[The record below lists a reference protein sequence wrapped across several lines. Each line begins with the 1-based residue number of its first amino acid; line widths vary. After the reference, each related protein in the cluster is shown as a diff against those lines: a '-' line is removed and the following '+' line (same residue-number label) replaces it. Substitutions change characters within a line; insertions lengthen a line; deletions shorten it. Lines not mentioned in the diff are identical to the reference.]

1 MVRGNNTQ
9 ERQELAVRSYRNNQR
24 SFFYLMLADLHDR
37 WVSLTSI
44 IPAPFRWLLRGFF
57 HVAGRLVAVLAVLAI
72 VAFMALYIK
81 LRIAPV
87 SMTRFVEPIENAVNR
102 TLTGMRFDIGD
113 AVLRT
118 SEDTFGIELR
128 LTQVRLI
135 NDDNDRIVESP
146 FATASVSL
154 SALLRGHLAA
164 RKVELIK
171 PQIYLQ
177 YSEEK
182 GLALSFGDP
191 QASKSDLGAAPQSG
205 NSSPSNEANTYR
217 APLVLDEAA
226 TPAPVISPHAKVR
239 ALNITKIFH
248 KAFAAT
254 RRGESAF
261 LTTVGIRDATV
272 YFDRS
277 NEITTWRV
285 PELNVYLE
293 HARKNSAVSGEIA
306 VDTPEGQ
313 WQMDFRIHQN
323 QRSRRLNLSMSVNDV
338 IPNTIAN
345 NFPSLY
351 LPKIMNLPVSV
362 AANFELTGPGDIMAA
377 DLRVKLN
384 AGELYAPWNKEHPA
398 RIDYGL
404 LHVTYSR
411 EEGKITILPSELQWG
426 KSYIKISGGM
436 KRQPATGHW
445 AFQFASKEITLG
457 AEEFGIPAIPLDH
470 IYTQGNYSPR
480 QGIITLDRFLL
491 QAADAQIILAGD
503 IARGA
508 RSPAIRLNGQ
518 ISRMPVA
525 FMKLIWPVFIG
536 GGAREWIGEQVPTGR
551 ITGGTLKVNIPAD
564 LLAAADAG
572 ANIPSKAVDFR
583 LNLEDLVVHYY
594 KQLPAL
600 HISRA
605 TASISGQRFFLV
617 APRGKAVMPSG
628 KHIFVTDGKFI
639 IGDLRPKVPEG
650 EIHFKTQSTPG
661 AVLELLD
668 HEPLHYISELNI
680 KLPKVSGLS
689 TGTFSLA
696 LPLLKDVRFKDMKV
710 NGRNHVD
717 NVRAVGLP
725 GGFSVQA
732 GAMDFDLSEKAL
744 EARGNIQ
751 MDGMPVAVNWQRI
764 FDAAPNQQPPLRL
777 RTVLSE
783 AARDQLGL
791 PVNRFVRGS
800 VGAELQ
806 ILPREDGPP
815 QVRFE
820 ANLIDADIMV
830 SALGWR
836 KKPGMQTL
844 LTFDIESLDD
854 GGIRLANMN
863 LSGNDISANGNL
875 LLDAN
880 RKPVS
885 FQFPKVALHRQTD
898 LVMEGQH
905 DATNNRWDIK
915 ATGTSFDGQQFFRS
929 LFSAGRLSENQP
941 PPPKDAPDI
950 DVKVDLEKV
959 IGFFDTSVSKVSIQ
973 AQRRNGKISFLNL
986 HSRLSEKDIMAARVE
1001 QDKDG
1006 PRMLLVESTNAGAVF
1021 RLVGFYPSARGGQMT
1036 LKVNLDGSGYAEKE
1050 GILSARKFAIVN
1062 DTVMGEVVSGSHTGK
1077 RRPRKRPRQAQQAQY
1092 ERFDFDSMRIPF
1104 SVGYGQFVLH
1114 EGLLKGPAM
1123 GVTLRGK
1130 LDFKN
1135 ERMNLSGTY
1144 TPIYALNNIVSV
1156 VPILGDILT
1165 GRDGEGMFAISF
1177 TVQGSMDKPNI
1188 QVNPLSPLTPGFTRQ
1203 IMEDPSVPRIT
1214 PPEKRSKNNSGN
1226 KAQTSSQEPATQ

>member
-1 MVRGNNTQ
+1 MLRGNTSRGRHGLPVPRPRISTRGNF
-9 ERQELAVRSYRNNQR
+9 
-24 SFFYLMLADLHDR
+24 SFFLEDLRNKLASFTKNISAPIR
-37 WVSLTSI
+37 W
-44 IPAPFRWLLRGFF
+44 FLRI
-57 HVAGRLVAVLAVLAI
+57 VGRLAAVLAVLAF
-72 VAFMALYIK
+72 VAFIALYIK
-81 LRIAPV
+81 LRMSPIP
-87 SMTRFVEPIENAVNR
+87 MTRFVEPIETAVNR

-118 SEDTFGIELR
+118 SEDSFGIELR
-128 LTQVRLI
+128 LTKVRLI
-135 NDDNDRIVESP
+135 DDKNDRIVESP
-146 FATASVSL
+146 FATASVSFR
-154 SALLRGHLAA
+154 ALLQGHLAA
-164 RKVELIK
+164 RKVELIE

-177 YSEEK
+177 YSQNK

-191 QASKSDLGAAPQSG
+191 QASKSDLGIEPRSENAA
-205 NSSPSNEANTYR
+205 PSNEVRAYR
-217 APLVLDEAA
+217 APPVLDNAA

-239 ALNITKIFH
+239 ALNLTKIFH

-261 LTTVGIRDATV
+261 LTSIGIRDATV

-293 HARKNSAVSGEIA
+293 HASKNSAVSGDVA
-306 VDTPEGQ
+306 VNTPEGQ

-338 IPNTIAN
+338 IPNAIAK

-377 DLRVKLN
+377 DLKVKFN
-384 AGELYAPWNKEHPA
+384 AGELYAPWNKDHPA

-426 KSYIKISGGM
+426 KSYIKLSGGM
-436 KRQPATGHW
+436 KRQPSTGHW
-445 AFQFASKEITLG
+445 AFQFASNEIMLG
-457 AEEFGIPAIPLDH
+457 AEEFGIPTIPLDQ
-470 IYTQGNYSPR
+470 IYSKGDYNPR
-480 QGIITLDRFLL
+480 QGVITLDRFSLR
-491 QAADAQIILAGD
+491 AADAQINLAGV
-503 IARGA
+503 IARGS
-508 RSPAIRLNGQ
+508 RSPAIQLNGQ

-525 FMKLIWPVFIG
+525 FMKLIWPVFIA
-536 GGAREWIGEQVPTGR
+536 GGAREWIGEQVPAGR

-572 ANIPSKAVDFR
+572 ANVPSDAVDFR
-583 LNLEDLVVHYY
+583 LNMEDLVVHYY

-600 HISRA
+600 RISRA
-605 TASISGQRFFLV
+605 TASVSGQRFFLV
-617 APRGKAVMPSG
+617 APRGEIVLPSR

-650 EIHFKTQSTPG
+650 EIHFKTQSTPS

-668 HEPLHYISELNI
+668 QEPLHYISELNI

-696 LPLLKDVRFKDMKV
+696 LPLLKDVRFRDMKV
-710 NGRNHVD
+710 NGRTHVD
-717 NVRAVGLP
+717 NVRAVDLP

-732 GAMDFDLSEKAL
+732 GALDFDLSERAL
-744 EARGNIQ
+744 EARGNIE

-764 FDAAPNQQPPLRL
+764 FDAEPGQQPPLRL

-791 PVNRFVRGS
+791 PVNNFVRGS
-800 VGAELQ
+800 VGAEMQ

-820 ANLIDADIMV
+820 ANLTDADIMV

-844 LTFDIESLDD
+844 LTFDLETLDD

-863 LSGNDISANGNL
+863 LSGNDISANGDL

-885 FQFPKVALHRQTD
+885 FRFPKVALHRQTD

-905 DATNNRWDIK
+905 GATNNRWEIK
-915 ATGTSFDGQQFFRS
+915 VKGSSFDGQQFFRS

-941 PPPKDAPDI
+941 PPPKNASDI

-959 IGFFDTSVSKVSIQ
+959 IGFFDTSLSKVSIQ

-986 HSRLSEKDIMAARVE
+986 HGRLSKNDIMAARIE

-1021 RLVGFYPSARGGQMT
+1021 RLVGFYPSARGGRMT

-1050 GILSARKFAIVN
+1050 GILTALNFAIVN
-1062 DTVMGEVVSGSHTGK
+1062 DAVMGEVISGSHTGK
-1077 RRPRKRPRQAQQAQY
+1077 RRSQKRKQRPQYAQY
-1092 ERFDFDSMRIPF
+1092 ERFNFDSMSIPF
-1104 SVGYGQFVLH
+1104 SVGCGQFVLH
-1114 EGLLKGPAM
+1114 KGSLEGPAM

-1144 TPIYALNNIVSV
+1144 TPIYALNNMVGDL
-1156 VPILGDILT
+1156 PILGEILT

-1177 TVQGSMDKPNI
+1177 TVQGSMSKPNI
-1188 QVNPLSPLTPGFTRQ
+1188 QVNPFSPLAPGFTRQ

-1214 PPEKRSKNNSGN
+1214 SPDGRCRIQN
-1226 KAQTSSQEPATQ
+1226 KKDMRTSRKEPATR